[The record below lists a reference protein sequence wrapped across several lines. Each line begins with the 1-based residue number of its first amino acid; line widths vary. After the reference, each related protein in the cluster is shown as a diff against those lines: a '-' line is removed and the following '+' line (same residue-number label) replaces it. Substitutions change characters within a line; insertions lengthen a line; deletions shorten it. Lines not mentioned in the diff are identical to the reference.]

1 MGEEK
6 SHVSME
12 QHLCKATGKPFDTNA
27 ILFDKRLKNSM
38 ERNTITSWGF
48 SPEVQEK
55 LDEGYVV
62 LVSVDIEKSIV
73 IDNVITPENAYRTG
87 AIAYVKVDAIKKIVP
102 DMHIKDMAFVDDGFV
117 EYLQSLPTE

>member
-1 MGEEK
+1 MGEK

-12 QHLCKATGKPFDTNA
+12 QHLCKATGKPYDTNA
-27 ILFDKRLKNSM
+27 LLFDRRLKNSM

-73 IDNVITPENAYRTG
+73 IDNLITPENAYRTG
-87 AIAYVKVDAIKKIVP
+87 KVVYIKADI
-102 DMHIKDMAFVDDGFV
+102 IKSLIPYMTIEDMAFMDEGVVDYLEALQV
-117 EYLQSLPTE
+117 E